1 MNDKIE
7 NSTEDIILDP
17 ELSEQLKKL
26 VLERVGSMPDTLR
39 MSVGSGELTK
49 DDILKHVEQRDNIGN
64 QVIEME
70 LEFLRDLAN
79 GMVYAYE

>member
-1 MNDKIE
+1 MNDY
-7 NSTEDIILDP
+7 
-17 ELSEQLKKL
+17 EL
-26 VLERVGSMPDTLR
+26 LERVGSMPDTLR